1 MPKKKYIVSLDAEER
16 EYLKTLISSG
26 KHAAQTLTR
35 ARVLLKSDVNNEK
48 GGWSDQQI
56 AQALDV
62 GSSMIERVRQK
73 FVLEGLEAS
82 IFRPKSSRI
91 YERLLDGKQEAQL
104 IALACSPQPEGYA
117 RWTLRLLAERMV
129 ELKHVESISHETVRV
144 VLKKMSFSL
153 GRRSAG

>member
-16 EYLKTLISSG
+16 EYLESLIRSG

-35 ARVLLKSDVNNEK
+35 ARILLKSDVNDEK
-48 GGWSDQQI
+48 GAWSDRQI
-56 AQALDV
+56 AQALDI

-82 IFRPKSSRI
+82 IFRQKSCRI
-91 YERLLDGKQEAQL
+91 YERALDGKQEAQL

-129 ELKHVESISHETVRV
+129 ELKYVESLSHETVRV
-144 VLKKMSFSL
+144 VLKKISFSL
-153 GRRSAG
+153 GRKNAG